1 MLRQD
6 KERIVSELAE
16 RLKSSQNLLVA
27 DYRGLTMPEIDELR
41 SKLLETGARFSVVK
55 NTLTRLAAEEAG
67 VKQLLELVDGPTAIA
82 FIDADG
88 DPAAA
93 AKILNDTARA
103 HDVLVIRGG
112 LLEGDTVSDVEIK
125 RLATLPPT
133 EVLRAQFAGTVAAPL
148 TTIVGLF
155 TAPLRDLVN
164 VIDARITQLQEQ
176 GDSLAEREAAR
187 PGTRVAVVSGDRDLY
202 QLVRDPDISVLY
214 PIKGVTELLRVDG
227 LCRAHGVP
235 LSLHCGPAIHA
246 HPGTA
251 LSQLV
256 HLEYFHDHVRIESM
270 LFDGVLSPLGGE
282 LRPDRSR
289 PGLGLELKRGDAER
303 FRVR

>member
-16 RLKSSQNLLVA
+16 RLKNSQNLLVA
-27 DYRGLTMPEIDELR
+27 DYRGLSMPEIDELR

-67 VKQLLELVDGPTAIA
+67 VKQLLDLIDGPTAIA
-82 FIDADG
+82 FIDAEG

-125 RLATLPPT
+125 RLATLPPAD
-133 EVLRAQFAGTVAAPL
+133 VVRAQFAGAVAAPL

-164 VIDARITQLQEQ
+164 VLDARITQLQEQ
-176 GDSLAEREAAR
+176 GETVPEPVAEAAAETEE
-187 PGTRVAVVSGDRDLY
+187 PQAEAPAEEPEAEADEQSEETPSPDGDQPSGDSE
-202 QLVRDPDISVLY
+202 Q
-214 PIKGVTELLRVDG
+214 E
-227 LCRAHGVP
+227 
-235 LSLHCGPAIHA
+235 
-246 HPGTA
+246 
-251 LSQLV
+251 Q
-256 HLEYFHDHVRIESM
+256 EE
-270 LFDGVLSPLGGE
+270 
-282 LRPDRSR
+282 
-289 PGLGLELKRGDAER
+289 
-303 FRVR
+303 

>member
-41 SKLLETGARFSVVK
+41 SKLLEIGARFSVVK

-67 VKQLLELVDGPTAIA
+67 VKELLDLIDGPTAIA
-82 FIDADG
+82 FIDAEG

-125 RLATLPPT
+125 RLATLPPAD
-133 EVLRAQFAGTVAAPL
+133 VVRAQFAGAVAAPL

-164 VIDARITQLQEQ
+164 VLDARITQLQEQ
-176 GDSLAEREAAR
+176 GETVSEPEAEAAAETEE
-187 PGTRVAVVSGDRDLY
+187 PQAEVPAEEPQAGADEQSEETPSPDGDQPSGDSEEE
-202 QLVRDPDISVLY
+202 Q
-214 PIKGVTELLRVDG
+214 E
-227 LCRAHGVP
+227 
-235 LSLHCGPAIHA
+235 
-246 HPGTA
+246 
-251 LSQLV
+251 
-256 HLEYFHDHVRIESM
+256 E
-270 LFDGVLSPLGGE
+270 
-282 LRPDRSR
+282 
-289 PGLGLELKRGDAER
+289 
-303 FRVR
+303 

>member
-55 NTLTRLAAEEAG
+55 NTLTKRAAEEAG
-67 VKQLLELVDGPTAIA
+67 VEELLELIDGPTAIA
-82 FIDADG
+82 FIDAEG

-112 LLEGDTVSDVEIK
+112 LLDGDTVSDVEIK
-125 RLATLPPT
+125 RLATLPPAD
-133 EVLRAQFAGTVAAPL
+133 VVRAQFAGAVAAPL

-155 TAPLRDLVN
+155 TAPLRDLVG
-164 VIDARITQLQEQ
+164 VLEARITQLQEQ
-176 GDSLAEREAAR
+176 GETVPEPAPTEEPAAEAETAEPEAAVEEA
-187 PGTRVAVVSGDRDLY
+187 PGETPEAEATEESHAEADQQSDESPSPEGDQPSG
-202 QLVRDPDISVLY
+202 
-214 PIKGVTELLRVDG
+214 
-227 LCRAHGVP
+227 
-235 LSLHCGPAIHA
+235 
-246 HPGTA
+246 
-251 LSQLV
+251 
-256 HLEYFHDHVRIESM
+256 ESE
-270 LFDGVLSPLGGE
+270 GQE
-282 LRPDRSR
+282 
-289 PGLGLELKRGDAER
+289 E
-303 FRVR
+303 

>member
-6 KERIVSELAE
+6 KERIVGELAE

-55 NTLTRLAAEEAG
+55 NTLTRLAAEQAG
-67 VKQLLELVDGPTAIA
+67 VKELLDLVDGPTAIA
-82 FIDADG
+82 FIDAGG

-112 LLEGDTVSDVEIK
+112 LVDGDTVSDVEIK
-125 RLATLPPT
+125 RLATLPPAD
-133 EVLRAQFAGTVAAPL
+133 VVRAQFAGAVAAPL

-164 VIDARITQLQEQ
+164 VLDARITQLQEQ
-176 GDSLAEREAAR
+176 GEAA
-187 PGTRVAVVSGDRDLY
+187 PEQANDLDHKEPEAAAETVA
-202 QLVRDPDISVLY
+202 
-214 PIKGVTELLRVDG
+214 
-227 LCRAHGVP
+227 
-235 LSLHCGPAIHA
+235 
-246 HPGTA
+246 
-251 LSQLV
+251 
-256 HLEYFHDHVRIESM
+256 
-270 LFDGVLSPLGGE
+270 
-282 LRPDRSR
+282 
-289 PGLGLELKRGDAER
+289 DAEAPAEEPAAEAEAPTEEP
-303 FRVR
+303 VAEVEAPADEPAEESNEEGQEA

>member
-16 RLKSSQNLLVA
+16 RLKSSENLLVA

-41 SKLLETGARFSVVK
+41 YKLLETGARFSVVK

-67 VKQLLELVDGPTAIA
+67 VKQLLDLIDGPTAIA
-82 FIDADG
+82 FIDAEG

-125 RLATLPPT
+125 RLATLPPAD
-133 EVLRAQFAGTVAAPL
+133 VVRAQFAGAVAAPL

-164 VIDARITQLQEQ
+164 VLDARITQLQEQ
-176 GDSLAEREAAR
+176 GETVHEPEPEAAAETEE
-187 PGTRVAVVSGDRDLY
+187 PQAEAPAEEAEAEADEQSEETPSPDGDQPSGDSEEE
-202 QLVRDPDISVLY
+202 Q
-214 PIKGVTELLRVDG
+214 E
-227 LCRAHGVP
+227 
-235 LSLHCGPAIHA
+235 
-246 HPGTA
+246 
-251 LSQLV
+251 
-256 HLEYFHDHVRIESM
+256 E
-270 LFDGVLSPLGGE
+270 
-282 LRPDRSR
+282 
-289 PGLGLELKRGDAER
+289 
-303 FRVR
+303 

>member
-27 DYRGLTMPEIDELR
+27 DYRGLSMPEIDELR

-67 VKQLLELVDGPTAIA
+67 VKQLLDLIDGPTAIA
-82 FIDADG
+82 FIDAEG

-125 RLATLPPT
+125 RLATLPPAD
-133 EVLRAQFAGTVAAPL
+133 VVRAQFAGAVAAPL

-155 TAPLRDLVN
+155 AAPLRDLVN
-164 VIDARITQLQEQ
+164 VLDARITQLQEQ
-176 GDSLAEREAAR
+176 GETVPEPEAEAAAETEE
-187 PGTRVAVVSGDRDLY
+187 PQAEAPAEEPEAEADEQSGETPSPDGDQPSGDSEEG
-202 QLVRDPDISVLY
+202 Q
-214 PIKGVTELLRVDG
+214 E
-227 LCRAHGVP
+227 
-235 LSLHCGPAIHA
+235 
-246 HPGTA
+246 
-251 LSQLV
+251 
-256 HLEYFHDHVRIESM
+256 E
-270 LFDGVLSPLGGE
+270 
-282 LRPDRSR
+282 
-289 PGLGLELKRGDAER
+289 
-303 FRVR
+303 

>member
-16 RLKSSQNLLVA
+16 RLKSSENLLVA
-27 DYRGLTMPEIDELR
+27 DYRGLSMPEIDELR

-67 VKQLLELVDGPTAIA
+67 VKQLLDLIDGPTAIA
-82 FIDADG
+82 FIDAEG

-125 RLATLPPT
+125 RLATLPPAD
-133 EVLRAQFAGTVAAPL
+133 VVRAQFAGAVAAPL

-164 VIDARITQLQEQ
+164 VLDARITQLQEQ
-176 GDSLAEREAAR
+176 GETVPEPEAEAAAETEE
-187 PGTRVAVVSGDRDLY
+187 PQAEAPAEEPEAEADEQSEETPSPDGDQPSGDSEEE
-202 QLVRDPDISVLY
+202 Q
-214 PIKGVTELLRVDG
+214 E
-227 LCRAHGVP
+227 
-235 LSLHCGPAIHA
+235 
-246 HPGTA
+246 
-251 LSQLV
+251 
-256 HLEYFHDHVRIESM
+256 E
-270 LFDGVLSPLGGE
+270 
-282 LRPDRSR
+282 
-289 PGLGLELKRGDAER
+289 
-303 FRVR
+303 

>member
-27 DYRGLTMPEIDELR
+27 DYRGLSMPEIDELR
-41 SKLLETGARFSVVK
+41 TKLLETGARFSVVK

-67 VKQLLELVDGPTAIA
+67 ATQLLELIDGPTAIA
-82 FIDADG
+82 FIDAEG

-112 LLEGDTVSDVEIK
+112 LLEGDTVSDVEVK
-125 RLATLPPT
+125 RLATLPPSD
-133 EVLRAQFAGTVAAPL
+133 VLRAQLASAVAAPL

-164 VIDARITQLQEQ
+164 VLDARIKQLEEQ
-176 GDSLAEREAAR
+176 GESVPAPETEAQPEPVSEAQPEADEPPAEEPQAEAE
-187 PGTRVAVVSGDRDLY
+187 
-202 QLVRDPDISVLY
+202 
-214 PIKGVTELLRVDG
+214 TE
-227 LCRAHGVP
+227 A
-235 LSLHCGPAIHA
+235 PAEE
-246 HPGTA
+246 PT
-251 LSQLV
+251 Q
-256 HLEYFHDHVRIESM
+256 EST
-270 LFDGVLSPLGGE
+270 E
-282 LRPDRSR
+282 AQ
-289 PGLGLELKRGDAER
+289 EEE
-303 FRVR
+303 

>member
-41 SKLLETGARFSVVK
+41 SKLLEIGARFSVVK

-67 VKQLLELVDGPTAIA
+67 VKELLDLIDGPTAIA
-82 FIDADG
+82 FIDAEG

-125 RLATLPPT
+125 RLATLPPAD
-133 EVLRAQFAGTVAAPL
+133 VVRAQFAGAVAAPL

-164 VIDARITQLQEQ
+164 VLDARITQLQEQ
-176 GDSLAEREAAR
+176 GEAVPEPKAEAATETEE
-187 PGTRVAVVSGDRDLY
+187 PQAEAPAEEPQAEADEQSEETPSPDGDQPSGDSEEE
-202 QLVRDPDISVLY
+202 Q
-214 PIKGVTELLRVDG
+214 E
-227 LCRAHGVP
+227 
-235 LSLHCGPAIHA
+235 
-246 HPGTA
+246 
-251 LSQLV
+251 
-256 HLEYFHDHVRIESM
+256 E
-270 LFDGVLSPLGGE
+270 
-282 LRPDRSR
+282 
-289 PGLGLELKRGDAER
+289 
-303 FRVR
+303 

>member
-27 DYRGLTMPEIDELR
+27 DYRGLSMPEIDELR

-67 VKQLLELVDGPTAIA
+67 VKQLLDLIDGPTAIA
-82 FIDADG
+82 FIDAEG

-125 RLATLPPT
+125 RLATLPPAD
-133 EVLRAQFAGTVAAPL
+133 VVRAQFAGAVAAPL

-164 VIDARITQLQEQ
+164 VLDARITQLQEQ
-176 GDSLAEREAAR
+176 GETVPEPEAEAAAETEE
-187 PGTRVAVVSGDRDLY
+187 PQAEAPAEEPEAEADEQSEETPSPDGDQPSGDSE
-202 QLVRDPDISVLY
+202 Q
-214 PIKGVTELLRVDG
+214 E
-227 LCRAHGVP
+227 
-235 LSLHCGPAIHA
+235 
-246 HPGTA
+246 
-251 LSQLV
+251 Q
-256 HLEYFHDHVRIESM
+256 EE
-270 LFDGVLSPLGGE
+270 
-282 LRPDRSR
+282 
-289 PGLGLELKRGDAER
+289 
-303 FRVR
+303 